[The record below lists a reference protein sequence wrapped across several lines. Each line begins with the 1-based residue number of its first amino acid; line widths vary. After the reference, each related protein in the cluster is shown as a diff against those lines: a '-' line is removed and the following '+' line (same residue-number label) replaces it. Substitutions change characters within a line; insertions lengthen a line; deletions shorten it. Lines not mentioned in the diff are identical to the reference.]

1 MRLNQRRMQEAMKRL
16 GIQQQEVDAVKVMIE
31 GKDKNIIINNPQVV
45 KVNLM
50 GQETFQITGNI
61 KEVEKEFVPSEDDIS
76 LVMEKTGKSREEVI
90 NVLKK
95 NEGDIASTIL
105 ELSKEQ

>member
-1 MRLNQRRMQEAMKRL
+1 MQEAMKRL

>member
-16 GIQQQEVDAVKVMIE
+16 GIQQQEVDAVKVIIE
-31 GKDKNIIINNPQVV
+31 GKDKNIIISNPQVV

-50 GQETFQITGNI
+50 GQDTFQITGNVE
-61 KEVEKEFVPSEDDIS
+61 KVEKEFVPSDEDVS
-76 LVMEKTGKSREEVI
+76 LIMEKTGKPKEEVI
-90 NVLKK
+90 MVLKK